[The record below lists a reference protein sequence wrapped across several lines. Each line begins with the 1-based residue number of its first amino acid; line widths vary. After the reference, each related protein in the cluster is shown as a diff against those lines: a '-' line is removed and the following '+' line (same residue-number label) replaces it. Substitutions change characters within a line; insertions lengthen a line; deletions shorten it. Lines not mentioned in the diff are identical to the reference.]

1 MIWFLGLFFFFF
13 SFFLCGGFCFQCF
26 EKPFV
31 KVQLSSTQVAIIL
44 INMLPREIFV
54 YLYVAVGSYLEYLR
68 DLETKID
75 QDWDSISSSLEEM
88 RKSLFS
94 QNGCLI
100 NLTSDWKNLEKS
112 SQHIAKFL
120 DSLPSSPSLGSDPW
134 LSRLPSVNEAIVVPT
149 QVTTS
154 CLNAFS
160 NHGEI
165 ITPWQFGI
173 VKIFN
178 IILSVVEG

>member
-1 MIWFLGLFFFFF
+1 M
-13 SFFLCGGFCFQCF
+13 
-26 EKPFV
+26 
-31 KVQLSSTQVAIIL
+31 QLSSTQVAIIL
-44 INMLPREIFV
+44 INMLPCEIFV

-94 QNGCLI
+94 KNGCLI
-100 NLTSDWKNLEKS
+100 NLTSDSKNLEKS

-149 QVTTS
+149 QVTAG

-160 NHGEI
+160 NHGEV
-165 ITPWQFGI
+165 ITHWQFGI

-178 IILSVVEG
+178 IILSVGEG

>member
-1 MIWFLGLFFFFF
+1 M
-13 SFFLCGGFCFQCF
+13 
-26 EKPFV
+26 
-31 KVQLSSTQVAIIL
+31 QLSFAEVAIIL
-44 INMLPREIFV
+44 INMLPCEIFI

-94 QNGCLI
+94 KNGCLI
-100 NLTSDWKNLEKS
+100 NLTSDGKNLEKS
-112 SQHIAKFL
+112 RQHIAKFL
-120 DSLPSSPSLGSDPW
+120 DSLPSSPSIGSDPW

-154 CLNAFS
+154 CLNTFR

-165 ITPWQFGI
+165 TTHWQFGI
-173 VKIFN
+173 VKIFDT
-178 IILSVVEG
+178 ILSVI

>member
-1 MIWFLGLFFFFF
+1 MPKLLHTAALIAPMPIWSLWSPYLLGITTTLRRALCFFF
-13 SFFLCGGFCFQCF
+13 STCYC
-26 EKPFV
+26 V
-31 KVQLSSTQVAIIL
+31 
-44 INMLPREIFV
+44 EIFI
-54 YLYVAVGSYLEYLR
+54 YLYAAIGSYLEYLR

-94 QNGCLI
+94 KKGCLI

-120 DSLPSSPSLGSDPW
+120 DSLPSNPSLGSDPW

-149 QVTTS
+149 QVRAIS
-154 CLNAFS
+154 LN
-160 NHGEI
+160 GL
-165 ITPWQFGI
+165 QQ
-173 VKIFN
+173 
-178 IILSVVEG
+178 

>member
-1 MIWFLGLFFFFF
+1 MLWEAIYMKHNCLPT
-13 SFFLCGGFCFQCF
+13 
-26 EKPFV
+26 EKP
-31 KVQLSSTQVAIIL
+31 LHLYWISTFI
-44 INMLPREIFV
+44 

-94 QNGCLI
+94 KNGCLI

-112 SQHIAKFL
+112 SQYITKFL

-149 QVTTS
+149 QVRAIS
-154 CLNAFS
+154 LEGIPN
-160 NHGEI
+160 
-165 ITPWQFGI
+165 WQFGI
-173 VKIFN
+173 VSFQYHFIC
-178 IILSVVEG
+178 LR

>member
-1 MIWFLGLFFFFF
+1 M
-13 SFFLCGGFCFQCF
+13 
-26 EKPFV
+26 
-31 KVQLSSTQVAIIL
+31 QLSFAEVAIIL
-44 INMLPREIFV
+44 INMLPCEIFI

-94 QNGCLI
+94 KNGCLI
-100 NLTSDWKNLEKS
+100 NLTSDGKNLEKS
-112 SQHIAKFL
+112 RQHIAKFL
-120 DSLPSSPSLGSDPW
+120 DSLPSSPSIGSDPW

-154 CLNAFS
+154 CLNTFR

-165 ITPWQFGI
+165 TTHWQFGI
-173 VKIFN
+173 VKIFD
-178 IILSVVEG
+178 IILSVI

>member
-1 MIWFLGLFFFFF
+1 
-13 SFFLCGGFCFQCF
+13 
-26 EKPFV
+26 
-31 KVQLSSTQVAIIL
+31 VQLSFAEVAIIL
-44 INMLPREIFV
+44 INMLPCEIFI

-94 QNGCLI
+94 KNGCLI
-100 NLTSDWKNLEKS
+100 NLTSDGKNLEKS
-112 SQHIAKFL
+112 RQHIAKFL
-120 DSLPSSPSLGSDPW
+120 DSLPSSPSIGSDPW

-154 CLNAFS
+154 CLNTFR

-165 ITPWQFGI
+165 TTH
-173 VKIFN
+173 
-178 IILSVVEG
+178 